1 MQKVTPL
8 NVVLEKF
15 QTKHGTKFDYSLI
28 SENNYIDTQHKV
40 PIKCNKCGEI
50 FTQTPNNHI
59 KGAGCPFCRYKNV
72 SEKTKN
78 VPRFNNRSLL
88 LGFGVFDEYVS
99 CISKD
104 RLLLLPYRLWHGMI
118 RRCYD
123 NKYKNHKTSYC
134 DCSVCEEW
142 KYFSNFNK
150 WFDKHKEEYKE
161 GYQLDKD
168 ILVKGNKVYS
178 PETCCFVPNEIN
190 SLIKRYPRKNTP
202 TGITMS
208 NNKYVAR
215 VSKYHKTL
223 FLGSFDTIKESFDVY
238 KNEREEYIKE
248 VATKYYIDGKIARN
262 VYDALM
268 NYKVEITD

>member
-15 QTKHGTKFDYSLI
+15 RKKHGTKFDYSLI

-50 FTQTPNNHI
+50 FPQTPNNHM
-59 KGAGCPFCRYKNV
+59 KGAGCPFCRYEYV
-72 SEKTKN
+72 SKKTKN
-78 VPRFNNRSLL
+78 VPRFNNRSLVF
-88 LGFGVFDEYVS
+88 GFGIFDMDIS
-99 CISKD
+99 CISND
-104 RLLLLPYRLWHGMI
+104 GSIILPYRLWHGMI

-123 NKYKNHKTSYC
+123 NKYKNHKTSYY

-142 KYFSNFNK
+142 KHFSNFNK
-150 WFDKHKEEYKE
+150 WFDKHKAEYKE

-168 ILVKGNKVYS
+168 ILIKGNKVYS

-190 SLIKRYPRKNTP
+190 SLIKRYPQKDTP
-202 TGITMS
+202 TGITKS
-208 NNKYVAR
+208 NDKYMAR
-215 VSKYHKTL
+215 VSKYHKSV
-223 FLGSFDTIKESFDVY
+223 FLGSFDTIEEAFKVY
-238 KNEREEYIKE
+238 KNERELYIRE
-248 VATKYYIDGKIARN
+248 IAQKYFNDGKIARN
-262 VYDALM
+262 VYEALM